1 MVKYKSVKFN
11 FIMNF
16 ILTLSNFLF
25 PIITFPYVSRVL
37 KASGLGKVGFATSIV
52 AYFSMIAMMGIPT
65 YGIKSCAKIR
75 DDSYKLTK
83 LVYELLILNF
93 SFFLFSFFLLL
104 MSILLINRLYIDK
117 ELYFIL
123 AFSMFFNVLGVEW
136 LYKALE
142 QYSYITVRS
151 IFFKVISLI
160 LLFFLVRDGSD
171 IYTYTMLTVL
181 ASVGAGVLNFYN
193 LRKVIKIEKISL
205 KDLEIKKH
213 IKPAFTF
220 FLLTISIT
228 IYVNLDSV
236 MLGFMTS
243 DDNVG
248 YYSAAVKIKQIIVS
262 LVTSLGAVMLP
273 RLAFYY
279 EQKRFHEFQSLVKDA
294 LGFIFIISLPLT
306 VYFTLY
312 AKDSI
317 LFLSGETFLYS
328 VEPMQI
334 IMPTVFFIAL
344 SNLMGWQILVPM
356 DREKQVVLSTI
367 IGAIIGCLVNVFAI
381 PILGVNGAS
390 LANLCAEFSVVLI
403 QIILLRK
410 FIFPIFFEVR
420 VSVSRILISLLIS
433 TGIILVVEINL
444 NVFLNLVLS
453 SILFFGVY
461 FSVLFILK
469 EPMLYKI
476 LSPIINKFKF
486 RRNV

>member
-37 KASGLGKVGFATSIV
+37 KASGLGRVGFATSIV

-75 DDSYKLTK
+75 DDSRKLTK

-104 MSILLINRLYIDK
+104 ISILLINRLYIDK

-123 AFSMFFNVLGVEW
+123 ALSMFFNVFGVEW

-142 QYSYITVRS
+142 QYSYITIRS

-171 IYTYTMLTVL
+171 IYAYAMLTVL

-193 LRKVIKIEKISL
+193 LRKIIKIEKISL

-248 YYSAAVKIKQIIVS
+248 YYSAAVKIKQILVS

-279 EQKRFHEFQSLVKDA
+279 EQKRFNEFQSLVKDA
-294 LGFIFIISLPLT
+294 LGFILIISLPLT

-381 PILGVNGAS
+381 PIWGVNGAS

-410 FIFPIFFEVR
+410 FIFPIFFEI
-420 VSVSRILISLLIS
+420 SLSRILISLLIS
-433 TGIILVVEINL
+433 TGILLVVEINL

-453 SILFFGVY
+453 SILFFGIY
-461 FSVLFILK
+461 LSVLLMLK

-476 LSPIINKFKF
+476 FSPIINKFKF
-486 RRNV
+486 RRDVL